1 MPKCS
6 SKPTKK
12 KVPKLAIRCDDFNDG
27 PTPQKKIDESKQP
40 IVGDKETSSEFIT
53 Q

>member
-12 KVPKLAIRCDDFNDG
+12 KVPKLAIRCDDFDDG
-27 PTPQKKIDESKQP
+27 LTPQKIDESKQP
-40 IVGDKETSSEFIT
+40 IMGDKETPSEFIT